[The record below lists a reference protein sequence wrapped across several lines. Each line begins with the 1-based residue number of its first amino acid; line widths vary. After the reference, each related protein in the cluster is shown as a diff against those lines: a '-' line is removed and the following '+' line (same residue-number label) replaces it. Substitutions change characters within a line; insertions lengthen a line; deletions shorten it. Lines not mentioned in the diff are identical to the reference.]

1 MEIKKNDKFTVTIED
16 MGEDGAGIGR
26 VALPASCA
34 SSPRQKAAWRRNVR
48 WRELAADASF
58 RNWTIKNS

>member
-26 VALPASCA
+26 VDGYILNGLLFQQKTLALIE
-34 SSPRQKAAWRRNVR
+34 AAGVHIVR
-48 WRELAADASF
+48 TCHLFFVISQ
-58 RNWTIKNS
+58 I

>member
-26 VALPASCA
+26 VDGYILSLIHI
-34 SSPRQKAAWRRNVR
+34 SISLKSEDGV
-48 WRELAADASF
+48 
-58 RNWTIKNS
+58 

>member
-26 VALPASCA
+26 VDGYILS
-34 SSPRQKAAWRRNVR
+34 
-48 WRELAADASF
+48 L
-58 RNWTIKNS
+58 IHI